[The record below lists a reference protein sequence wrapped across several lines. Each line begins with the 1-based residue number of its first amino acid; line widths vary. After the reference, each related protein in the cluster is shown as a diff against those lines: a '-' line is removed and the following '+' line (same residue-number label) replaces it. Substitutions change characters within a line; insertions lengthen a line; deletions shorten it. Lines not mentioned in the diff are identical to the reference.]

1 VTAPRL
7 LFMAGSAR
15 SGALS
20 VKLRDAARRTADAAG
35 AQTSVLDL
43 RALDLPLYD
52 GDLEARDGVPAGAAT
67 LRDAIAEHDALVLVT
82 PEYNGFPTPLVINAF
97 DWLSRLPDGVKV
109 TSNKPAALL
118 SISPGALGGM
128 RAMGFMRQYLQM
140 AFAMLVVPQQQAVG
154 KAHQAFAPD
163 GTLADAK
170 LSASVA
176 TVLQSVMK
184 LASAN
189 RT

>member
-1 VTAPRL
+1 VTSARL
-7 LFMAGSAR
+7 LFIAGSAR

-20 VKLRDAARRTADAAG
+20 VKLRDAARRAAEAAG
-35 AQTSVLDL
+35 AQTNVLDL
-43 RALDLPLYD
+43 RALALSLYD
-52 GDLEARDGVPAGAAT
+52 GDLEARDGVPSGA
-67 LRDAIAEHDALVLVT
+67 
-82 PEYNGFPTPLVINAF
+82 
-97 DWLSRLPDGVKV
+97 
-109 TSNKPAALL
+109 AALL

-154 KAHQAFAPD
+154 KAHEAFAPD

-170 LSASVA
+170 LTASVA

-184 LASAN
+184 LAAAN